1 MGRSMIGQRRPSST
15 TMVTLVTT
23 TQTAT
28 ETTTQVLK
36 PIPSVTEEN
45 PDIWHQYLEQ
55 YILPF
60 AGTAVAIIAI
70 KTNDSLVNW
79 LVGILLFNFIKIN
92 PSFLISG

>member
-1 MGRSMIGQRRPSST
+1 MGRSMTGQRRPSTT

-23 TQTAT
+23 TQTST
-28 ETTTQVLK
+28 ETTTEVVK
-36 PIPSVTEEN
+36 PLPVAEEN

-92 PSFLISG
+92 PSFFISG

>member
-1 MGRSMIGQRRPSST
+1 
-15 TMVTLVTT
+15 MVTLVTT
-23 TQTAT
+23 TQTST
-28 ETTTQVLK
+28 ETTTEVLK
-36 PIPSVTEEN
+36 PEEN
-45 PDIWHQYLEQ
+45 PDVWHQYLEQ

-92 PSFLISG
+92 PSFFILG

>member
-1 MGRSMIGQRRPSST
+1 MGRSMPGQRRPSTT

-23 TQTAT
+23 TQTST
-28 ETTTQVLK
+28 ETTTEVVK
-36 PIPSVTEEN
+36 PLPVAEEN

-92 PSFLISG
+92 PLFFILG